1 VSPLLIGLA
10 LGLLFALPWIVVVVW
25 IAWRLGWSVL
35 WSENGR
41 EFPTQ
46 ATRLRG
52 FGAR

>member
-1 VSPLLIGLA
+1 MSVLLIGVA
-10 LGLLFALPWIVVVVW
+10 LGLLFALPWIAAVVW
-25 IAWRLGWSVL
+25 LGRQAGWRLL

-52 FGAR
+52 FGHR